1 MNERWSV
8 NKLNWVIN
16 YFEHTE
22 KSQQI
27 VLVFNV
33 ELSLLLN
40 FGISATNP
48 SGLASDSG
56 GKKKSQ
62 IRSFPKISICF
73 AAKSAITT
81 FVKFS
86 ICSTK
91 AASRSGSGIYSVLI
105 LFPNQTTMSLLF
117 PNHKLS
123 NFDDQFSSH
132 IVGQNALQFINA
144 LTQDKQLTKTGQP
157 FINCISYFV
166 IYCNTQ

>member
-1 MNERWSV
+1 M
-8 NKLNWVIN
+8 
-16 YFEHTE
+16 
-22 KSQQI
+22 
-27 VLVFNV
+27 
-33 ELSLLLN
+33 SLLLN

-86 ICSTK
+86 ICFAK
-91 AASRSGSGIYSVLI
+91 AAFRSGSGIYSVLI
-105 LFPNQTTMSLLF
+105 LFPNQTTMSPLF

-123 NFDDQFSSH
+123 NFDHKFSSY
-132 IVGQNALQFINA
+132 IVGQNAMQYINA
-144 LTQDKQLTKTGQP
+144 LTQDKKLTNTDQP
-157 FINCISYFV
+157 LIHGVV
-166 IYCNTQ
+166 IRAKEKVFFSFLEVFPKV

>member
-1 MNERWSV
+1 M
-8 NKLNWVIN
+8 
-16 YFEHTE
+16 
-22 KSQQI
+22 
-27 VLVFNV
+27 LVFNF

-56 GKKKSQ
+56 GEKKSQ

-86 ICSTK
+86 ICFAK
-91 AASRSGSGIYSVLI
+91 AAFRSGSGIYSVLI

-123 NFDDQFSSH
+123 NFDHKFSSY
-132 IVGQNALQFINA
+132 IVGQNAIQYITA
-144 LTQDKQLTKTGQP
+144 LTQDKKLTNTDQP
-157 FINCISYFV
+157 FIHGVV
-166 IYCNTQ
+166 IRAKEKVFFSFLEVFPKV